1 MKPVDV
7 LEWTMGWAWPV
18 MVVLAALIFIGIERL
33 VNWEVREPSRDTTS
47 VRVPKRR
54 YVRVR
59 SSVHYMRIAGNFR
72 HRGRVLI
79 RSARQKVA
87 HSR

>member
-7 LEWTMGWAWPV
+7 LEWVTGWAWPV
-18 MVVLAALIFIGIERL
+18 MIVLAALIFIGIERL
-33 VNWEVREPSRDTTS
+33 VNWEVREPYQDTTP

-59 SSVHYMRIAGNFR
+59 SAVNIMRAAGNFR

-79 RSARQKVA
+79 RSARQKTM